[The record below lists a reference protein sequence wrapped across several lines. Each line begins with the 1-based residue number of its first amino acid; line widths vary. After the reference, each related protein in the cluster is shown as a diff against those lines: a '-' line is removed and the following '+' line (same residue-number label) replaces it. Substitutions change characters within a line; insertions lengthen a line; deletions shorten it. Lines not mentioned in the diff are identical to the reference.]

1 MVANASCPDGMKAAW
16 GDRPG
21 VWEYQV
27 MLANET
33 GKDLYITIPI
43 NASDDYVRRL
53 AKLLRYGSDGMNP
66 YDRPGR
72 QPAITR
78 A

>member
-1 MVANASCPDGMKAAW
+1 MGRKQPSDAKAAFA
-16 GDRPG
+16 DRAG

-43 NASDDYVRRL
+43 NASDDYVQKL
-53 AKLLRYGSDGMNP
+53 AKLIRYGSDGTNP
-66 YDRPGR
+66 YDGHRPR
-72 QPAITR
+72 NTR
-78 A
+78 G